1 MADNKPQLNEQRS
14 TAASFIINFFNVVSQ
29 LKSNYAMYVNIVI
42 GLENKYSNSEL
53 MGKMADDEKGEFITQ
68 TQNLRYFIIMSYTD
82 YKSLLPYATKEGYIE
97 DKDITETIG
106 DLKSKLTIDREL
118 VGRYVT
124 GINKFLLSNVIKK
137 LLESSQDIIND
148 LYSTG

>member
-14 TAASFIINFFNVVSQ
+14 TAASFIINFFNMVAQ
-29 LKSNYAMYVNIVI
+29 LKSNYAMYLNLII
-42 GLENKYSNSEL
+42 GLESKYSSVQL
-53 MGKMADDEKGEFITQ
+53 MDKLGDAERGEFITQ
-68 TQNLRYFIIMSYTD
+68 TQNLRYFIIMTYTD
-82 YKSLLPYATKEGYIE
+82 YKSLLPYATKEGYVEDLDIVETIE
-97 DKDITETIG
+97 D
-106 DLKSKLTIDREL
+106 LKTKLSIDRDQ